1 MRKLMTLDD
10 LYTFF
15 SSQATSTNFSVDME
29 HPAIAVS
36 VPGRLSYEESDT
48 QKLGLTPVV
57 LKACHTGKNL
67 NQSRISKETMEEALP
82 SFNDRPILGY
92 IWIDENGDPQ
102 FDSHNMHQTED
113 GELKYDEKPI
123 GHIRENSDTHLEY
136 DEEKDVYRV
145 IVDGYI
151 YDDYTE
157 AVEILKRDVQCD
169 VSVELAVLDLS
180 YSAEEKVLD
189 INKFVFTGVTILG
202 KNEDTGEKVNPGMEG
217 SNITA
222 FESGN
227 VITIDASK
235 LGGIIATTDAQV
247 ININENQ
254 GKEGDATVDDVNMN
268 AQTTE
273 EGSAVDTTPSKVCK
287 YSVTIGDQVHQYEL
301 TLADIQYAISELV
314 NQTYGEADNCWYSV
328 EVYPESNTVVMYDW
342 WICNEG
348 YRQGFEADEEGNYS
362 LTGERESVKRVW
374 VTEAEQSQIDA
385 DRQAKADLEAQLK
398 EIQDQLVTYEGQIAA
413 YQEAEAAAQRQA
425 LIASDDYAVLA
436 DSEEYQALVSE
447 MSNYSVNELE
457 EKLNALLLNY
467 AKQIA
472 KQQFTSTK
480 TPEVTTPVQFA
491 VNEKPSKKSPYG
503 GLFD

>member
-1 MRKLMTLDD
+1 
-10 LYTFF
+10 
-15 SSQATSTNFSVDME
+15 
-29 HPAIAVS
+29 
-36 VPGRLSYEESDT
+36 
-48 QKLGLTPVV
+48 
-57 LKACHTGKNL
+57 
-67 NQSRISKETMEEALP
+67 MEEALS
-82 SFNDRPILGY
+82 SFNNRPILGY
-92 IWIDENGDPQ
+92 IWNDEDGKPH
-102 FDSHNMHQTED
+102 FASHNMHQTED

-123 GHIRENSDTHLEY
+123 GHIRENSDIHLEY

-145 IVDGYI
+145 IADGFI

-157 AVEILKRDVQCD
+157 AVEILKREVQCD

-189 INKFVFTGVTILG
+189 INKFIFTGVTILG
-202 KNEDTGEKVNPGMEG
+202 EDEETGEKVNPGMEG

-222 FESGN
+222 FENGN
-227 VITIDASK
+227 VITIDASQIVS
-235 LGGIIATTDAQV
+235 GSVA
-247 ININENQ
+247 ININENL

-328 EVYPESNTVVMYDW
+328 EVYPESSTVVMYDM
-342 WICNEG
+342 WIGNEG

-425 LIASDDYAVLA
+425 LIASEDYAVLA

-447 MSNYSVNELE
+447 ISNYSVNELE

-472 KQQFTSTK
+472 KQQYASTK